1 MSTEINLERQLQLA
15 NIRLVDRTAAITQ
28 RLSSRLHDVQQEHEL
43 TLASLLS
50 EQQATHRANKRGEA
64 LTATAYWQQV
74 AEPRASRYVTDAM
87 SVVDDEME
95 PIKDAVERFLKSVR
109 IFSKA
114 SGRRADP
121 RAVSGWIAE
130 AVHPLLDTA
139 PQMNNLNRVGEQWQ
153 KRLRHSASLRS
164 IPDLLLNPKVSAGD
178 IVSQT
183 EMRLLEDSPWV
194 YGDRML
200 SAFEL
205 ATSDI
210 QSHLAGSLTR
220 VATSHTPE
228 AKRKEAEDVLVL
240 R

>member
-15 NIRLVDRTAAITQ
+15 NIRLNDRTAAISQ
-28 RLSSRLHDVQQEHEL
+28 RLSTRLDDVRQQHEL

-50 EQQATHRANKRGEA
+50 EQQAAHKTNKEGQA
-64 LTATAYWQQV
+64 LTATAYWQKV
-74 AEPRASRYVTDAM
+74 AEPKASLYVADA
-87 SVVDDEME
+87 VAVLDDEIDAIE
-95 PIKDAVERFLKSVR
+95 DAVRRFLESIR
-109 IFSKA
+109 IFAKA

-130 AVHPLLDTA
+130 AVQPLLDSTPA
-139 PQMNNLNRVGEQWQ
+139 MDNLNRVGDRWQ
-153 KRLRHSASLRS
+153 KRLRRTAAMHS
-164 IPDLLLNPKVSAGD
+164 IPDLLLNPRLSAGD

-183 EMRLLEDSPWV
+183 EMRLLENSPWV
-194 YGDRML
+194 HGDRML

-210 QSHLAGSLTR
+210 RAHLASTLAK
-220 VATSHTPE
+220 VATSHTAE
-228 AKRKEAEDVLVL
+228 AKRQEAQDVLVL